1 MKKLCLLFSILLTLA
16 GCAPKGEMLVPDS
29 EADTRWQVFQ
39 QRIHQPLSYDI
50 LSGSLRFGPVNDT
63 RRVTYTLWSG
73 PSEDGSGH
81 SIRLEVNAGVGANVA
96 KVLFAQG
103 RMLLVLPQEGRAY
116 EGLESKENLYKI
128 IGLSLP
134 MRMEDL
140 NNFLA
145 GGILPALDAS
155 VPERYQSGGNGNII
169 YDVIMNGR
177 RCELELN
184 DQALPVRWVVPGHWT
199 LTARY
204 DDKGRPDKLEGTMYS
219 TQGEQRMVLLV
230 KDRRPDS
237 GMPASS
243 LKLEV
248 PQNIVIYALD
258 Y

>member
-1 MKKLCLLFSILLTLA
+1 MKKLFLLVGMLLTLA
-16 GCAPKGEMLVPDS
+16 GCAPQSQPLVPES
-29 EADTRWQVFQ
+29 EAAMRWQTFQ
-39 QRIHQPLSYDI
+39 KRNHEPLSHDV

-73 PSEDGSGH
+73 PSGDGSSR

-96 KVLFAQG
+96 KVLFTKG
-103 RMLLVLPQEGRAY
+103 RMLLILPQDGRAY
-116 EGLESKENLYKI
+116 EGLESEENLYKI

-155 VPERYQSGGNGNII
+155 APERYHSGGDGNIV
-169 YDVIMNGR
+169 YEVTVNDR
-177 RCELELN
+177 HCELELN

-199 LTARY
+199 LSARY
-204 DDKGRPDKLEGTMYS
+204 DDTGRPDKLDGIMYS

-230 KDRRPDS
+230 KERRPAS

-248 PQNIVIYALD
+248 PHNIGIYALD